1 MKKFLKSLRK
11 KWIKFWGSTYI
22 LKDGDKEICEFLIY
36 HKTIYIE
43 KKEGLVDE

>member
-1 MKKFLKSLRK
+1 MKEFLKSLRK
-11 KWIKFWGSTYI
+11 KWIKFCGNTYT

-43 KKEGLVDE
+43 RKGEFIDE